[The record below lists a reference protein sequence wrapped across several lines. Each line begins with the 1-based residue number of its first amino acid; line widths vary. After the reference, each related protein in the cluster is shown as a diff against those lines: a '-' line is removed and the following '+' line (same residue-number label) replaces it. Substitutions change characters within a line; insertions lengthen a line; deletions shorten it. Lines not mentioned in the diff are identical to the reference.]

1 MGRRVRILS
10 ALVAGTLAFVVGS
23 STAHALSGDRLK
35 CQKGIAKEAGKY
47 VNGKLKVLQKC
58 LNANLGAPGTCAAPD
73 AEAIAKLVSKLN
85 AGLDKA
91 CGFADFPGTDDDNL
105 AVIGFPGPCGDV
117 DPLNG
122 FNVGDLKACILES
135 HDTIISGACGGGTNS
150 SQSCNVLADCPD
162 TGPGTFCRGFINTE
176 YDSTVV
182 LPLGSDDI
190 KCQKEVGK
198 AGAKFVSALMKSVQ
212 KCRNALLDCK
222 TVTSGGIDTTV
233 CKLSGLSPQTCAVN
247 DPKTADAVTKA
258 RDKAIA
264 AITKKCT
271 VPPADLGVLKL
282 CDPDQGTTAA
292 AATCEAD
299 VHQDLTDNP
308 DTSAIPDLL
317 DYQYAQRGQC
327 GDNRRNQPSEEC
339 DGTDDSACP
348 GACGG
353 ASGFFPCFCQNTP
366 RTRVVEHANAD
377 LDNGWSGQSHDSG
390 IVEGGGY
397 VADLW
402 DCDGPGGP
410 DTLCAVGPSCSL
422 PPHSPCSPSPSAAV
436 TGNSICAGLGQGTC
450 RTTAA
455 GATGPHCEKDFQKR
469 CRPDQ
474 NDCNVLP
481 GDRCVQQAHGAP
493 LPLVAGGVA
502 VCVVNTFT
510 EDVTGTTDL
519 ATGAGAVRLRQ
530 DSATFPG
537 GSTQQPCPV
546 CGGFCSG
553 PGSQDAPNTRTL
565 CSSDADCSGG
575 RSCVLENICSWGP
588 DYDKPCRPNP
598 PFGGP
603 TQFFGNPS
611 KDCRRAA
618 SNGPA
623 FGVIDILFN
632 PATTGATTRT
642 ANTACGSPA
651 PPGFTG
657 RTCAGGTNQHAPC
670 TVASECPGGTC
681 NLQCFCPFGGDTSR
695 PNGCQAACLGGTSDA
710 QPCTDNSECP
720 GGFCHPADCRLNPSD
735 TDSAQEGLCTVGPAD
750 NTCSVNTFLACE
762 TDADCSGAACPF
774 CEPGETCVSVPRQCF
789 VNPTILRSGTPG
801 TPDRTTAAIFCIA
814 ATGEDA
820 VDAVA
825 GLPGPGAI
833 TQPATTIEVGF

>member
-35 CQKGIAKEAGKY
+35 CQKAIAKEAGKY
-47 VNGKLKVLQKC
+47 VNGKIKVLQKC

-73 AEAIAKLVSKLN
+73 ANALAKLVSKLN

-91 CGFADFPGTDDDNL
+91 CSFSAFPGTDDDNL

-122 FNVGDLKACILES
+122 FTVGDLKACILSS
-135 HDTIISGACGGGTNS
+135 HDTIVSGACGGGINT
-150 SQSCNVLADCPD
+150 SQPCNVLADCPD

-176 YDSTVV
+176 YDPTVV
-182 LPLGSDDI
+182 LPLGADDI

-198 AGAKFVSALMKSVQ
+198 AGAKYVASLLKSIQ
-212 KCRNALLDCK
+212 KCRNALVDCK
-222 TVTSGGIDTTV
+222 TVGNSTV
-233 CKLSGLSPQTCAVN
+233 CKLSGLSPESCAVN
-247 DPKTADAVTKA
+247 DPKTATAVTKA
-258 RDKAIA
+258 REKAIA
-264 AITKKCT
+264 AITKKCAS
-271 VPPADLGVLKL
+271 PPVDLGVLKL
-282 CDPDQGTTAA
+282 CDPDQGTTAT
-292 AATCEAD
+292 AATCETD
-299 VHQDLTDNP
+299 VHQDLVDNP
-308 DTSAIPDLL
+308 DPGSIPDLI
-317 DYQYAQRGQC
+317 DYQYAQRGVC
-327 GDNRRNQPSEEC
+327 GDNRRNQPTEEC
-339 DGTDDSACP
+339 DGVDDSACP
-348 GACGG
+348 GQCGS
-353 ASGFFPCFCQNTP
+353 ALGFFPCLCQNAP
-366 RTRVVEHANAD
+366 RTRVVEHANSD

-410 DTLCAVGPSCSL
+410 DTECIIGPSCAN
-422 PPHSPCSPSPSAAV
+422 PPHQACSPLRNTTSNADQIC
-436 TGNSICAGLGQGTC
+436 TGPGNFC
-450 RTTAA
+450 RTTSG
-455 GATGPHCEKDFQKR
+455 GATGPHCEIDFKRR
-469 CRPDQ
+469 CRPTQ
-474 NDCNVLP
+474 NDCNVFP
-481 GDRCVQQAHGAP
+481 GDRCVTQFHGAP

-510 EDVTGTTDL
+510 EDVVGTTNL

-553 PGSQDAPNTRTL
+553 PGSQTGPETRTL
-565 CSSDADCSGG
+565 CNSNADCSGG
-575 RSCVLENICSWGP
+575 RACVLENICSWGP
-588 DYDKPCRPNP
+588 DFDKPCRPNP

-603 TQFFGNPS
+603 TTFFGNPS
-611 KDCRRAA
+611 KDCRRAS

-623 FGVIDILFN
+623 FGVIDIFFN
-632 PATTGATTRT
+632 PATTGATTLT
-642 ANTACGSPA
+642 ANTSCGTPA
-651 PPGFTG
+651 PPGFGG

-681 NLQCFCPFGGDTSR
+681 NQQCFCPSGLNSQR
-695 PNGCQAACLGGTSDA
+695 PNGCQAACLGGTADA
-710 QPCTDNSECP
+710 QPCINNDDCP

-735 TDSAQEGLCTVGPAD
+735 TDSAQEGLCTVGPSD
-750 NTCSVNTFLACE
+750 NTCSVHNFLACA
-762 TDADCSGAACPF
+762 TDSDCGGAACPF
-774 CEPGETCVSVPRQCF
+774 CDPGETCLSVPRQCF
-789 VNPTILRSGTPG
+789 VNPTIERAGVPG
-801 TPDRTTAAIFCIA
+801 TPDRTTAAIFCIT
-814 ATGEDA
+814 ATGSSA
-820 VDAVA
+820 VDGVA